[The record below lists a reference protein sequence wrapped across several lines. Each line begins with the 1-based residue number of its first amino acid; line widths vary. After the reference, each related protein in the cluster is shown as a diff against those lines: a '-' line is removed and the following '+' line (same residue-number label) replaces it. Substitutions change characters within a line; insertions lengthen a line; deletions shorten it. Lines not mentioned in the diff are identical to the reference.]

1 MLLIH
6 KHRSK
11 ERNDYII
18 RVKKEKVISLVDFFV
33 KNDLKAVLWSG
44 NLKSFV
50 YLEA

>member
-18 RVKKEKVISLVDFFV
+18 RVKKQKVVALVDFFFV
-33 KNDLKAVLWSG
+33 KNDLKAVP
-44 NLKSFV
+44 
-50 YLEA
+50 